1 MKKVILI
8 MSMFVGLGLTT
19 ALAFD
24 VYDDIGNAIKA
35 GNSAA
40 ISEYFGSTIDLT
52 ILAKEDVYSKT
63 QAQLILKD
71 FFSKNTPKSFS
82 ILHKGT
88 SKDGATYAIG
98 SMLTNQGGSFRTY
111 VYIKQIAGKNIIQEF
126 RIEKQ

>member
-1 MKKVILI
+1 MKKAILI

>member
-1 MKKVILI
+1 
-8 MSMFVGLGLTT
+8 MFVGLGLTT

>member
-1 MKKVILI
+1 